1 LQAKN
6 EQLLEQ
12 FENFLQQAE
21 QLSPENNDA
30 IEKASKQIDLY
41 QLFSELS
48 ALKTEVKKEARQQKE
63 TITHFTKILDTLQNS
78 NNQLT
83 QELGKAESQRKNA
96 IIQAKKDLLEGVI
109 DLNDRLEATLI
120 SMENFKPPFMERK
133 ASREFHKGVQQ
144 GLAMTL
150 RRVEQLLNSHDI
162 TPVKAIGK
170 AVNPH
175 TMRVT
180 ELKEEVKQPDGIVL
194 EEIRR
199 GYLHQGKLFR
209 LAEVVAN
216 KHHNNEKEIHS
227 NAK

>member
-1 LQAKN
+1 MQSKN
-6 EQLLEQ
+6 EQLLSQ
-12 FENFLQQAE
+12 FKDFLLQGE

-41 QLFSELS
+41 QLFSELF
-48 ALKTEVKKEARQQKE
+48 ALKTEVKKDARQQKE
-63 TITHFTKILDTLQNS
+63 TVAHFTRILDTLQNS

-83 QELGKAESQRKNA
+83 QELGKAEKQRENA
-96 IIQAKKDLLEGVI
+96 IIQAKKDLLEGII

-120 SMENFKPPFMERK
+120 SMEHFKPPFMERK
-133 ASREFHKGVQQ
+133 ASREFHKGIQQ

-150 RRVEQLLNSHDI
+150 RRIEQLLNSHDI
-162 TPVKAIGK
+162 TPVETIGK

-180 ELKEEVKQPDGIVL
+180 ELREEAKQPDGIVL

-199 GYLHQGKLFR
+199 GYLHQSKLFR

-216 KHHNNEKEIHS
+216 KHHNNEKEIHL